1 MSADLL
7 RRYKLALSTVFL
19 GAAVCFLLPF
29 MIVTVDERR
38 GEGTGV
44 ELATADAHVSGRYV
58 HDSYEGQVEEALDL
72 AQLPGIVSFVA
83 VLAGAVGVWLPG
95 RRGFWVGLGAAGA
108 GLLGAFWL
116 RQAMSGQQLLA
127 EVVWEYGYWL
137 ATVLFLGSAALAAL
151 FVYLSSWTYLN
162 R

>member
-1 MSADLL
+1 VSADLL

-29 MIVTVDERR
+29 MVVTVDERR
-38 GEGTGV
+38 GEGSGV
-44 ELATADAHVSGRYV
+44 ELATADAQVSGRYV
-58 HDSYEGQVEEALDL
+58 HDSYVGQVEEALDL
-72 AQLPGIVSFVA
+72 AQLPAIMSFVA
-83 VLAGAVGVWLPG
+83 VLTGAVGVWLPA

-127 EVVWEYGYWL
+127 EVDWEYGYWL